1 MAGRRLP
8 NNVHALRGTKQ
19 KSRHGENDGPILT
32 GGFPQMTDE
41 VKADPRAVKHWN
53 KIKKIMEP
61 TGIYTEADADALSQY
76 CLLWVEF
83 AFCPSEFPSAKLA
96 QMRLTR
102 KDLYLD
108 PESRAKLGGKKASN
122 KNPFESL

>member
-1 MAGRRLP
+1 
-8 NNVHALRGTKQ
+8 
-19 KSRHGENDGPILT
+19 
-32 GGFPQMTDE
+32 MTDE
-41 VKADPRAVKHWN
+41 VNANPRAVKHWN

-76 CLLWVEF
+76 CILWVDF
-83 AFCPSEFPSAKLA
+83 AFDPDAFPASKLA

-108 PESRAKLGGKKASN
+108 PESRAKLGGKKSSTS
-122 KNPFESL
+122 NPFENL